1 MVDSGTTNQIVEMQ
15 SQARQDD
22 FVVSVLGE
30 KKGGWW
36 LELGG
41 NHPVQINNTYFLEKQ
56 LGWHGITV
64 EIDPMWMPLYHQ
76 QRPNMFPVIADATRV
91 NYISL
96 IHDLKSFWRIKIIN

>member
-41 NHPVQINNTYFLEKQ
+41 NHPAQAR
-56 LGWHGITV
+56 GHS
-64 EIDPMWMPLYHQ
+64 
-76 QRPNMFPVIADATRV
+76 R
-91 NYISL
+91 S
-96 IHDLKSFWRIKIIN
+96 